1 MFYGNL
7 KGQRK
12 ADLVGVFV
20 IVGINR
26 GHGES
31 EEDASIYQ
39 LIWLID
45 WVRNRLQNSSSLDAV
60 NSEMS

>member
-1 MFYGNL
+1 M
-7 KGQRK
+7 
-12 ADLVGVFV
+12 GVFV
-20 IVGINR
+20 IVGIN
-26 GHGES
+26 HGES

-45 WVRNRLQNSSSLDAV
+45 WVRNRLQNSSSLDDV